1 MKSLSWERR
10 RRTNV
15 DKKLVL
21 YDALLREG
29 PQTEGINLSV
39 KDKLNLLELL
49 DGLGLHYIEGG
60 WPGANPKDTAFFQ
73 EARKIKIKAKLA
85 AFGMT
90 RRVRQKA
97 HEDPNLLNLLSAKT
111 PVITVV
117 GKSSDLQVT
126 KALGITLEQNLE
138 IIHDSIKFLKSKTDE
153 VFYDAEHFFDG
164 YNANPE
170 FALKCLEAALQAG
183 ADCLVLCDTN
193 GGSLPED
200 IEATVTRVSQRFPGV
215 YLGIHCHND
224 SDLAVANSLAALE
237 AGASQVQGCINGYGE
252 RVGNTNLTS
261 LIPNLIFK
269 KKVSFIRPVHIDKL
283 TEVSRRVD
291 EILNVKPRADAP
303 YVGQSAFTHKGGM
316 HISAVSKYVSSYEH
330 LDPEKVGNLR
340 KVILSD
346 QAGVAAVLSKATAGN
361 IKLNKDTSEAKAI
374 IEKVK
379 KMESEGY
386 QFESAEASFEILLK
400 KALGQHRNFFN
411 LIGFRVIVE
420 NRGDGS
426 LVSEA
431 TIKLSVNGV
440 TENTVGEG
448 DGPVNALDNAL
459 RKALTKFY
467 PSLKDVHLTDYKV
480 RVLDA
485 KDGTAAK
492 VRVLIE
498 SRDNKDTWGT
508 VGVSENSIG
517 ASWDALVD
525 SIDYKLMKDND
536 RKIGKKTKRF
546 SR

>member
-1 MKSLSWERR
+1 MG
-10 RRTNV
+10 
-15 DKKLVL
+15 KKIVL

-29 PQTEGINLSV
+29 PQTEGINMSV
-39 KDKLNLLELL
+39 KDKLQILELL
-49 DGLGLHYIEGG
+49 DSLGMHYIEGG

-73 EARKIKIKAKLA
+73 EAKKLKLKAKMA

-90 RRVRQKA
+90 RRVRHKA
-97 HEDPNLLNLLSAKT
+97 HEDTNLLNLVSAKT

-117 GKSSDLQVT
+117 GKSSDLQVE

-138 IIHDSIKFLKSKTDE
+138 LIFDSIKFLKSKTDE

-164 YNANPE
+164 YNSNPE
-170 FALKCLEAALQAG
+170 FALKCLEAALQGG
-183 ADCLVLCDTN
+183 ADYLVLCDTN

-200 IEATVTRVSQRFPGV
+200 IEATVTRISQRFPEAH
-215 YLGIHCHND
+215 LGIHCHND

-237 AGASQVQGCINGYGE
+237 AGATQVQGCLNGYGE

-269 KKVSFIRPVHIDKL
+269 KHASFIRPIHIHNL

-291 EILNVKPRADAP
+291 EILNVKPRKNAP

-330 LDPEKVGNLR
+330 LDPEKVGNNR
-340 KVILSD
+340 KVVLSD
-346 QAGVAAVLSKATAGN
+346 QAGVAAVLSKAN
-361 IKLNKDTSEAKAI
+361 HKKIKLDKDSPESKAI

-379 KMESEGY
+379 QLESEGY
-386 QFESAEASFEILLK
+386 QFENAEASFEILLK
-400 KALGQHRNFFN
+400 KALGHHRRFFD
-411 LIGFRVIVE
+411 LVGFRVIIE
-420 NRGDGS
+420 NRGDGK
-426 LVSEA
+426 LISEA
-431 TIKLSVNGV
+431 TIKLNVNGI

-448 DGPVNALDNAL
+448 NGPVNALDSAL

-467 PSLKDVHLTDYKV
+467 PQLKDVQLTDYKV

-498 SRDNKDTWGT
+498 SKDKKDTWGT

-525 SIDYKLMKDND
+525 SIDYKLLKDSE
-536 RKIGKKTKRF
+536 RKTGKKSKKG

>member
-1 MKSLSWERR
+1 M
-10 RRTNV
+10 

-60 WPGANPKDTAFFQ
+60 WPGANPKDTAFFN
-73 EARKIKIKAKLA
+73 EARKMKIKAKLS

-97 HEDPNLLNLLSAKT
+97 HEDVNLMNLVSART
-111 PVITVV
+111 STITVV
-117 GKSSDLQVT
+117 GKSSDIQVT
-126 KALGITLEQNLE
+126 KTLGISLEQNLE
-138 IIHDSIKFLKSKTDE
+138 IIYDSIKFLKSKTDE

-164 YNANPE
+164 YKENPE
-170 FALKCLEAALQAG
+170 FTLKCLESALHGG
-183 ADCLVLCDTN
+183 ADVLVLCDTN

-200 IEATVTRVSQRFPGV
+200 IEAVVTRVTQRFPGIA
-215 YLGIHCHND
+215 LGIHAHND

-237 AGASQVQGCINGYGE
+237 AGAVQVQGCINGYGE

-261 LIPNLIFK
+261 VIPNLLFK
-269 KKVSFIRPVHIDKL
+269 KQASFIRPVHVEKL

-291 EILNVKPRADAP
+291 EILNVSPRSNAP
-303 YVGQSAFTHKGGM
+303 YVGKSAFTHKGGM
-316 HISAVSKYVSSYEH
+316 HISAVSKMKSSYEH
-330 LDPEKVGNLR
+330 LEPEKVGNQR

-346 QAGVAAVLSKATAGN
+346 QAGVAAVFSKATAGK
-361 IKLNKDTSEAKAI
+361 IKLNKDTPEAKAI

-411 LIGFRVIVE
+411 LVGFRVIVE
-420 NRGDGS
+420 NRGDGA

-459 RKALTKFY
+459 RKALNKFY
-467 PSLKDVHLTDYKV
+467 PSLQDVHLTDYKV

-498 SRDNKDTWGT
+498 STDGKDTWGT
-508 VGVSENSIG
+508 VGVSEITIG

-525 SIDYKLMKDND
+525 SIDYKLLKDSGS
-536 RKIGKKTKRF
+536 KAGKNKKRPV
-546 SR
+546 R